1 MDTRRT
7 NLPTGGIPNQFTDMP
22 QYPSLQRQQS
32 TDSTDSA
39 DSFRT
44 QIPLPYY
51 LPNEAQA
58 PEYNFIPQISS
69 PWATPDLS
77 QTATMPSFVGAG
89 KTLNPTSSPYVPTGF
104 SPITPVTQSFQG
116 PPMYANPYIRNNS
129 ISSSSTSQ
137 QSLQQGNQMGDMPPY
152 QTANQYPQQS
162 GLLGGPVG
170 GMAPQF
176 QQQQQ
181 FGVTS
186 NPYGQFGTA
195 GGGQTAYNSET
206 NMYAASSG
214 GLPSPTY
221 PPMTTGQNFQSM
233 AQPGIGAGAAG
244 QPWGSAFSGPSVHN
258 PQVMNSTAT
267 SYGVQNQGGGYGIGP
282 NTSYSGLHQ
291 GTLQF
296 VRRERLSSSQQNMQ
310 PSKLGTAPVL
320 SYESQNN
327 PQKFEFGGPVHPP
340 SMKTPQPTSTP
351 SSVQSAG
358 NTSVRSIS
366 GDRQSLMSEEP
377 NINLSLP
384 PTPGPRPHQLD
395 VEFSSEPRN
404 TETPHLRSRRGQSIT
419 ATDPS
424 HKTVSNWLDNT
435 PTAPNS
441 TLRDIPDAKRRAS
454 PPKMLSLLAAARPE
468 ARTLRAINENDPFT
482 YGPSGA
488 ANPFAPMQAV
498 VPYDN
503 SLLGPAGRNNMGASP
518 LLRNLT
524 GNGTRKPTIAE
535 VLDYRNLPFAEYCRL
550 AKEDTWG
557 VVKIKNVSVQIPV
570 FAGCTNSLQIPYSVN
585 RPEVLAFLGRNAKI
599 VAEQDNEPIHII
611 MERVTSKT
619 LDCYI
624 EFVSLNE
631 AVAAVNR
638 FETNRTGGRGGRLG
652 QRHVEVELSSQEQLM
667 KDLFPKAKNV
677 KWHGSKPEIIPRDP
691 KDKFNSGFQG
701 FVSREELVMLV
712 KHVESP
718 QRVSIFPWPPH

>member
-1 MDTRRT
+1 
-7 NLPTGGIPNQFTDMP
+7 
-22 QYPSLQRQQS
+22 
-32 TDSTDSA
+32 
-39 DSFRT
+39 
-44 QIPLPYY
+44 
-51 LPNEAQA
+51 
-58 PEYNFIPQISS
+58 
-69 PWATPDLS
+69 
-77 QTATMPSFVGAG
+77 
-89 KTLNPTSSPYVPTGF
+89 
-104 SPITPVTQSFQG
+104 
-116 PPMYANPYIRNNS
+116 
-129 ISSSSTSQ
+129 
-137 QSLQQGNQMGDMPPY
+137 
-152 QTANQYPQQS
+152 
-162 GLLGGPVG
+162 
-170 GMAPQF
+170 
-176 QQQQQ
+176 
-181 FGVTS
+181 
-186 NPYGQFGTA
+186 
-195 GGGQTAYNSET
+195 
-206 NMYAASSG
+206 
-214 GLPSPTY
+214 
-221 PPMTTGQNFQSM
+221 
-233 AQPGIGAGAAG
+233 
-244 QPWGSAFSGPSVHN
+244 
-258 PQVMNSTAT
+258 
-267 SYGVQNQGGGYGIGP
+267 
-282 NTSYSGLHQ
+282 
-291 GTLQF
+291 
-296 VRRERLSSSQQNMQ
+296 
-310 PSKLGTAPVL
+310 
-320 SYESQNN
+320 
-327 PQKFEFGGPVHPP
+327 
-340 SMKTPQPTSTP
+340 
-351 SSVQSAG
+351 
-358 NTSVRSIS
+358 
-366 GDRQSLMSEEP
+366 
-377 NINLSLP
+377 
-384 PTPGPRPHQLD
+384 
-395 VEFSSEPRN
+395 
-404 TETPHLRSRRGQSIT
+404 
-419 ATDPS
+419 
-424 HKTVSNWLDNT
+424 
-435 PTAPNS
+435 
-441 TLRDIPDAKRRAS
+441 
-454 PPKMLSLLAAARPE
+454 MLSLLAAARPE